1 MATFEEQYRKYST
14 SGQGQAINDLYDA
27 KQQSQLTQLE
37 SAYQASRAEA
47 EAARDKLP
55 GQYRQQANDLAAQY
69 ERNRRNFNLQ
79 AEASGLNTGAASQ
92 AALAQNSAY
101 QRDMGNLRTAQ
112 ADAMTEADRGIAE
125 LERQY
130 QANVSSAIADNDYQ
144 RAQALLNEYNNGYT
158 RDLNTAKTLAAY
170 GDFSGYAGLYG
181 QDTANNMA
189 ALWKA
194 QNPDLAYNTG
204 RMSAEE
210 YKAITGKYPKGYTSP
225 VRYSYSPAT
234 ATGENE
240 ITDTGLT
247 EPTMADYTKM
257 LEDERAAAA
266 RAING
271 ATSQADMLAR
281 QSGYQRGDPGYEAF
295 VQTYLSG
302 NPAYAQAKAKQAEL
316 DSAYYSG
323 TTKGQQT
330 QAQSSALKAAQE
342 AKSAAQAEAAQ
353 KKKIDDFWDSF
364 SKVINNSA
372 NVGWYGGV

>member
-1 MATFEEQYRKYST
+1 MATFEEEYKKYST
-14 SGQGQAINDLYDA
+14 TGQGKAVNDLYDA
-27 KQQSQLTQLE
+27 KRQSQLTQLE

-55 GQYRQQANDLAAQY
+55 GQYQQQANDLSAQY

-79 AEASGLNTGAASQ
+79 AENSGLNTGAASQ

-101 QRDMGNLRTAQ
+101 QRDMGALRTAQ

-144 RAQALLNEYNNGYT
+144 RAQVLLNEYNNGYT

-194 QNPDLAYNTG
+194 QNPELAYNTG

-210 YKAITGKYPKGYTSP
+210 YKAVTGKYPAGYQPAYVPRPDPQPDIEGGGKIVVNDITMKGI
-225 VRYSYSPAT
+225 R
-234 ATGENE
+234 
-240 ITDTGLT
+240 DTIYRSGSQ
-247 EPTMADYTKM
+247 
-257 LEDERAAAA
+257 AAAMDVLRKSPDIVDA
-266 RAING
+266 M
-271 ATSQADMLAR
+271 SDDQWKQV
-281 QSGYQRGDPGYEAF
+281 QSWIMQMG
-295 VQTYLSG
+295 
-302 NPAYAQAKAKQAEL
+302 
-316 DSAYYSG
+316 
-323 TTKGQQT
+323 
-330 QAQSSALKAAQE
+330 
-342 AKSAAQAEAAQ
+342 
-353 KKKIDDFWDSF
+353 
-364 SKVINNSA
+364 
-372 NVGWYGGV
+372 

>member
-27 KQQSQLTQLE
+27 KKQSQIQQLE
-37 SAYQASRAEA
+37 SAYQASKSEA

-55 GQYRQQANDLAAQY
+55 GQYQQQANDLSAQY

-210 YKAITGKYPKGYTSP
+210 YKAITGKYPAGYT
-225 VRYSYSPAT
+225 PA
-234 ATGENE
+234 
-240 ITDTGLT
+240 
-247 EPTMADYTKM
+247 YT
-257 LEDERAAAA
+257 
-266 RAING
+266 
-271 ATSQADMLAR
+271 
-281 QSGYQRGDPGYEAF
+281 PGYNPTPTPTPTPEP
-295 VQTYLSG
+295 VPGTENQTGVDPRGMSSIMQMTRNAANKDSLYTMVNQVAESG
-302 NPAYAQAKAKQAEL
+302 ALDRMSDAQYELYKQAL
-316 DSAYYSG
+316 
-323 TTKGQQT
+323 
-330 QAQSSALKAAQE
+330 
-342 AKSAAQAEAAQ
+342 AEAQ
-353 KKKIDDFWDSF
+353 
-364 SKVINNSA
+364 NRLR
-372 NVGWYGGV
+372 

>member
-1 MATFEEQYRKYST
+1 MATFEETYQKYNDNRT
-14 SGQGQAINDLYDA
+14 NAINDMYDA
-27 KQQSQLTQLE
+27 QKQNQLAQLEDAYKQNVQSQEQAI
-37 SAYQASRAEA
+37 SKIDPAYQQ
-47 EAARDKLP
+47 K
-55 GQYRQQANDLAAQY
+55 ANDLAAQY
-69 ERNRRNFNLQ
+69 ERNRRNFNQQ
-79 AEASGLNTGAASQ
+79 AAGNGLNTGTASQ

-112 ADAMTEADRGIAE
+112 ADAMNEAQQRLAS
-125 LERQY
+125 LEQQY
-130 QANVSSAIADNDYQ
+130 KSSVAQAIASNDYD
-144 RAQALLNEYNNGYT
+144 RAKALMNEYNNQEN
-158 RDLNTAKTLAAY
+158 RDRSTAQTLASY
-170 GDFSGYAGLYG
+170 GDFSGYERLYG
-181 QDTANNMA
+181 SDVANNMS

-194 QNPDLAYNTG
+194 QNPGLAYNTG
-204 RMSAEE
+204 RMTAEE
-210 YKAITGKYPKGYTSP
+210 YKAITGKYPAGYTAP
-225 VRYSYSPAT
+225 VRYSYRPVT
-234 ATGENE
+234 PTGENE

-330 QAQSSALKAAQE
+330 QAQSSALTAAQE
-342 AKSAAQAEAAQ
+342 AKRAAQAEAAQ
-353 KKKIDDFWDSF
+353 KKKIDDFWDSL
-364 SKVINNSA
+364 SNVINNSA
-372 NVGWYGGV
+372 NVGWYGGG

>member
-27 KQQSQLTQLE
+27 KKQSQLQQLE
-37 SAYQASRAEA
+37 NAYQASRSEA

-55 GQYRQQANDLAAQY
+55 GQYQQQANDLSAQY
-69 ERNRRNFNLQ
+69 ERNRRNFNMQ
-79 AEASGLNTGAASQ
+79 AAGAGLNSGTASQ

-194 QNPDLAYNTG
+194 KNPDLAYNTG

-210 YKAITGKYPKGYTSP
+210 YKAITGKYPPGYQ
-225 VRYSYSPAT
+225 PAYT
-234 ATGENE
+234 PPRGTGDGGDGGTGGTGGGVDETVSDLAKNIANKIATGMGREVTDAMNYVLENSDKFNDKE
-240 ITDTGLT
+240 LELISNASSSGRDT
-247 EPTMADYTKM
+247 Y
-257 LEDERAAAA
+257 
-266 RAING
+266 
-271 ATSQADMLAR
+271 
-281 QSGYQRGDPGYEAF
+281 
-295 VQTYLSG
+295 
-302 NPAYAQAKAKQAEL
+302 
-316 DSAYYSG
+316 
-323 TTKGQQT
+323 
-330 QAQSSALKAAQE
+330 
-342 AKSAAQAEAAQ
+342 
-353 KKKIDDFWDSF
+353 WDN
-364 SKVINNSA
+364 K
-372 NVGWYGGV
+372 YHRR

>member
-27 KQQSQLTQLE
+27 KKQSQLTQLE
-37 SAYQASRAEA
+37 SAYQESRAEA

-79 AEASGLNTGAASQ
+79 AADAGLNTGTASQ

-101 QRDMGNLRTAQ
+101 QRDMGALRTAQ

-189 ALWKA
+189 ALWKT

-210 YKAITGKYPKGYTSP
+210 YKAITGKYPAGYTP
-225 VRYSYSPAT
+225 AYTPRYNPTPTPGTGEEQVSVMAKNLANT
-234 ATGENE
+234 IATGSIAEMQNA
-240 ITDTGLT
+240 L
-247 EPTMADYTKM
+247 
-257 LEDERAAAA
+257 
-266 RAING
+266 
-271 ATSQADMLAR
+271 
-281 QSGYQRGDPGYEAF
+281 
-295 VQTYLSG
+295 
-302 NPAYAQAKAKQAEL
+302 AYASQNSGSLTQKEL
-316 DSAYYSG
+316 DLIANALESG
-323 TTKGQQT
+323 RSIYNRNQ
-330 QAQSSALKAAQE
+330 
-342 AKSAAQAEAAQ
+342 
-353 KKKIDDFWDSF
+353 
-364 SKVINNSA
+364 
-372 NVGWYGGV
+372 YHGGR

>member
-14 SGQGQAINDLYDA
+14 SGQGQAINDMYDA
-27 KQQSQLTQLE
+27 KQQSQLQQLE
-37 SAYQASRAEA
+37 SAYQASKSEA

-55 GQYRQQANDLAAQY
+55 GQYQQQANDLSSQY
-69 ERNRRNFNLQ
+69 ERNRRNFNIQ
-79 AEASGLNTGAASQ
+79 AAGAGLNSGTASQ

-210 YKAITGKYPKGYTSP
+210 YKAITGKYP
-225 VRYSYSPAT
+225 A
-234 ATGENE
+234 
-240 ITDTGLT
+240 
-247 EPTMADYTKM
+247 
-257 LEDERAAAA
+257 
-266 RAING
+266 
-271 ATSQADMLAR
+271 
-281 QSGYQRGDPGYEAF
+281 GYEAPVTYDYNPDPDPDPDPVAVNDITMKGIRDTIYRSGSQAAAMEALRKSPDIVDAMSDGQWKQ
-295 VQTYLSG
+295 VQSWIM
-302 NPAYAQAKAKQAEL
+302 QM
-316 DSAYYSG
+316 
-323 TTKGQQT
+323 
-330 QAQSSALKAAQE
+330 
-342 AKSAAQAEAAQ
+342 
-353 KKKIDDFWDSF
+353 
-364 SKVINNSA
+364 
-372 NVGWYGGV
+372 GG

>member
-14 SGQGQAINDLYDA
+14 SGQGQAINDMYDA
-27 KQQSQLTQLE
+27 KQQSQLQQLE
-37 SAYQASRAEA
+37 SAYQASRSEA

-55 GQYRQQANDLAAQY
+55 GQYQQQANDLSSQY
-69 ERNRRNFNLQ
+69 ERNRRNFNIQ
-79 AEASGLNTGAASQ
+79 AAGAGLNSGTASQ

-210 YKAITGKYPKGYTSP
+210 YKAITGKYP
-225 VRYSYSPAT
+225 A
-234 ATGENE
+234 
-240 ITDTGLT
+240 
-247 EPTMADYTKM
+247 
-257 LEDERAAAA
+257 
-266 RAING
+266 
-271 ATSQADMLAR
+271 
-281 QSGYQRGDPGYEAF
+281 GYEAPVTYDYNPDPDPDPDPVAVNDITMKGIRDTIYRSGSQAAAMEALRKSPDIVDAMSDGQWKQ
-295 VQTYLSG
+295 VQSWIM
-302 NPAYAQAKAKQAEL
+302 QM
-316 DSAYYSG
+316 
-323 TTKGQQT
+323 
-330 QAQSSALKAAQE
+330 
-342 AKSAAQAEAAQ
+342 
-353 KKKIDDFWDSF
+353 
-364 SKVINNSA
+364 
-372 NVGWYGGV
+372 GG

>member
-27 KQQSQLTQLE
+27 RQQSRLTQLE

-101 QRDMGNLRTAQ
+101 QRDMGALRTAQ

-210 YKAITGKYPKGYTSP
+210 YKAITGKYPKGYTAPRGGAAVHDPYGMGSLSDAQ
-225 VRYSYSPAT
+225 RST
-234 ATGENE
+234 Q
-240 ITDTGLT
+240 IRGL
-247 EPTMADYTKM
+247 
-257 LEDERAAAA
+257 LESLNKGDASA
-266 RAING
+266 RAKALNYISAN
-271 ATSQADMLAR
+271 
-281 QSGYQRGDPGYEAF
+281 EAYF
-295 VQTYLSG
+295 TD
-302 NPAYAQAKAKQAEL
+302 NEL
-316 DSAYYSG
+316 NNF
-323 TTKGQQT
+323 T
-330 QAQSSALKAAQE
+330 SALEKGMRHAGY
-342 AKSAAQAEAAQ
+342 
-353 KKKIDDFWDSF
+353 
-364 SKVINNSA
+364 NL
-372 NVGWYGGV
+372 

>member
-27 KQQSQLTQLE
+27 KKQSQLSQLE

-55 GQYRQQANDLAAQY
+55 GQYQQQANDLAAQY
-69 ERNRRNFNLQ
+69 DRNRRNFNIQ
-79 AEASGLNTGAASQ
+79 AAGAGLNSGTAGQ

-170 GDFSGYAGLYG
+170 GDFSGYASLYG
-181 QDTANNMA
+181 QDTANSMA

-194 QNPDLAYNTG
+194 QNPELAYNTG

-210 YKAITGKYPKGYTSP
+210 YKAITGKYPAGYT
-225 VRYSYSPAT
+225 
-234 ATGENE
+234 
-240 ITDTGLT
+240 
-247 EPTMADYTKM
+247 
-257 LEDERAAAA
+257 
-266 RAING
+266 
-271 ATSQADMLAR
+271 
-281 QSGYQRGDPGYEAF
+281 
-295 VQTYLSG
+295 
-302 NPAYAQAKAKQAEL
+302 PAYTPQPEPDPEPEGKGL
-316 DSAYYSG
+316 DTRGMSTILS
-323 TTKGQQT
+323 
-330 QAQSSALKAAQE
+330 
-342 AKSAAQAEAAQ
+342 
-353 KKKIDDFWDSF
+353 
-364 SKVINNSA
+364 
-372 NVGWYGGV
+372 

>member
-27 KQQSQLTQLE
+27 KKQSQLQQLE
-37 SAYQASRAEA
+37 SAYQASRSEA

-55 GQYRQQANDLAAQY
+55 GQYQQQANDLAAQY
-69 ERNRRNFNLQ
+69 ERNRRNFNIQ
-79 AEASGLNTGAASQ
+79 AAGAGLNTGTASQ

-101 QRDMGNLRTAQ
+101 QRDMGALRTAQ

-210 YKAITGKYPKGYTSP
+210 YKAITGKYPAGYTP
-225 VRYSYSPAT
+225 PYTPGYNPT
-234 ATGENE
+234 PTPGTGGGPLAGIDPNDISTLPEDARR
-240 ITDTGLT
+240 IQVKGLMDTLYQGD
-247 EPTMADYTKM
+247 AS
-257 LEDERAAAA
+257 A
-266 RAING
+266 RAN
-271 ATSQADMLAR
+271 ALNYVNANAAKFTD
-281 QSGYQRGDPGYEAF
+281 DE
-295 VQTYLSG
+295 LS
-302 NPAYAQAKAKQAEL
+302 NIA
-316 DSAYYSG
+316 SAIRHSN
-323 TTKGQQT
+323 T
-330 QAQSSALKAAQE
+330 Q
-342 AKSAAQAEAAQ
+342 
-353 KKKIDDFWDSF
+353 
-364 SKVINNSA
+364 
-372 NVGWYGGV
+372 YGGANR

>member
-27 KQQSQLTQLE
+27 KKQSQLQQLE
-37 SAYQASRAEA
+37 SAYQASRSEA

-55 GQYRQQANDLAAQY
+55 GQYQQQANDLAAQY
-69 ERNRRNFNLQ
+69 ERNRRNFNIQ
-79 AEASGLNTGAASQ
+79 AAGAGLNSGTASQ
-92 AALAQNSAY
+92 TALAQNSAY
-101 QRDMGNLRTAQ
+101 QRDMGALRTAQ

-194 QNPDLAYNTG
+194 QNPELAYNTG

-210 YKAITGKYPKGYTSP
+210 YKAITGKYPAGYT
-225 VRYSYSPAT
+225 
-234 ATGENE
+234 
-240 ITDTGLT
+240 
-247 EPTMADYTKM
+247 
-257 LEDERAAAA
+257 
-266 RAING
+266 
-271 ATSQADMLAR
+271 
-281 QSGYQRGDPGYEAF
+281 
-295 VQTYLSG
+295 
-302 NPAYAQAKAKQAEL
+302 PAYTPRYNPTPKPTPEPEPGTGNQTGVDHRGMSAIMQMTRNAANKDSLGTMFKQVADSGALDRMSDAQYALYKQAL
-316 DSAYYSG
+316 
-323 TTKGQQT
+323 
-330 QAQSSALKAAQE
+330 
-342 AKSAAQAEAAQ
+342 AEAQ
-353 KKKIDDFWDSF
+353 
-364 SKVINNSA
+364 NRLR
-372 NVGWYGGV
+372 

>member
-1 MATFEEQYRKYST
+1 MATFEEQYKKYST
-14 SGQGQAINDLYDA
+14 SGQGQAINDMYDA
-27 KQQSQLTQLE
+27 KQQSQLQQLE
-37 SAYQASRAEA
+37 SAYKASKSEA

-55 GQYRQQANDLAAQY
+55 GQYQQQANDLSAQY
-69 ERNRRNFNLQ
+69 ERNRRNFNMQ
-79 AEASGLNTGAASQ
+79 AAGAGLNSGTASQ

-210 YKAITGKYPKGYTSP
+210 YKAITGKYPAGYKAPVTYDYIPDPEPGSDPDPVAVNDITMKGI
-225 VRYSYSPAT
+225 R
-234 ATGENE
+234 
-240 ITDTGLT
+240 DTIYRSGSQ
-247 EPTMADYTKM
+247 
-257 LEDERAAAA
+257 AAAMA
-266 RAING
+266 ALRKSPDIVNAM
-271 ATSQADMLAR
+271 TDDQWKQV
-281 QSGYQRGDPGYEAF
+281 QSWIMQMG
-295 VQTYLSG
+295 
-302 NPAYAQAKAKQAEL
+302 
-316 DSAYYSG
+316 
-323 TTKGQQT
+323 
-330 QAQSSALKAAQE
+330 
-342 AKSAAQAEAAQ
+342 
-353 KKKIDDFWDSF
+353 
-364 SKVINNSA
+364 
-372 NVGWYGGV
+372 

>member
-27 KQQSQLTQLE
+27 KKQSQLTQRE
-37 SAYQASRAEA
+37 SAYQASRSEA

-55 GQYRQQANDLAAQY
+55 GQYQQQANDLSAQY
-69 ERNRRNFNLQ
+69 ERNRRNFNIQ
-79 AEASGLNTGAASQ
+79 AAGAGLNSGTASQ

-101 QRDMGNLRTAQ
+101 QRDMGALRTAQ

-210 YKAITGKYPKGYTSP
+210 YKAITGKYPAGYTPAYTPGYNPTPTPTPTPEP
-225 VRYSYSPAT
+225 VPGT
-234 ATGENE
+234 ENQTGVDPRGMSSIMQMTRNAANK
-240 ITDTGLT
+240 DRLY
-247 EPTMADYTKM
+247 TMVNQV
-257 LEDERAAAA
+257 AA
-266 RAING
+266 NG
-271 ATSQADMLAR
+271 ALDRMSDAQ
-281 QSGYQRGDPGYEAF
+281 
-295 VQTYLSG
+295 
-302 NPAYAQAKAKQAEL
+302 YALYKQAL
-316 DSAYYSG
+316 
-323 TTKGQQT
+323 
-330 QAQSSALKAAQE
+330 
-342 AKSAAQAEAAQ
+342 AEAQ
-353 KKKIDDFWDSF
+353 
-364 SKVINNSA
+364 NRLR
-372 NVGWYGGV
+372 